1 MSDIAQ
7 KRAFV
12 YDLYPG
18 RGWHKRVDRMPDS
31 QVTAI
36 FLREHNKKAE
46 TQSET
51 DLKEDSQDGEE
62 ATF

>member
-1 MSDIAQ
+1 MSDIER

-31 QVTAI
+31 QVVAI
-36 FLREHNKKAE
+36 FLREHNKAE
-46 TQSET
+46 TKPET
-51 DLKEDSQDGEE
+51 NSKEDSHGEE
-62 ATF
+62 ASF